1 MGILIKEY
9 ISGGH
14 IVEKMELQQAIETCR
29 QEMIDL
35 SAKYG
40 LSALVVIQT
49 SKHLDYLLNCYENNQ
64 SAS

>member
-1 MGILIKEY
+1 M
-9 ISGGH
+9 
-14 IVEKMELQQAIETCR
+14 EKMELQQAIETCR